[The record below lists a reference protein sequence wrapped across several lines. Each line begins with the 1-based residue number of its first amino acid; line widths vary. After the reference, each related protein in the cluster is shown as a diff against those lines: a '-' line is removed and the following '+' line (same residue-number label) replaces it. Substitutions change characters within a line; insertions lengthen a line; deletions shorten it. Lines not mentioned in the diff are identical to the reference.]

1 MADTEKEAAAYGM
14 KIGRRTFLGALC
26 LLVGIMILAGIL
38 TRVIPQGAYQYRDV
52 DGRSVIIPGTYEERE
67 GAAPLP
73 VWRWATAPVEVLGGS
88 RAVIAITII
97 VFIMLLV
104 GSFMVLEK
112 SGLLSYLIYKVI
124 RRFGAKKYRLLA
136 IMVFICMIMGSFLGM
151 MEETV
156 TLVPITIALSLML
169 GWDSLV
175 GVSMSVLAVSFGF
188 AAGTFNPF
196 TVGIAQ
202 NLAELP
208 LFSGF
213 LFRLVFFAA
222 TYGILIFFLTRYAKK
237 IDAHPEKS
245 LMFSRDEEIRRH
257 YQDSLTEQREY
268 GGEKK
273 RALVIFAA
281 ALVLV
286 FCYIAAGFFVPP
298 LSDYVM
304 PVMALLFTAGA
315 LTAGRVAGLKGKIAK
330 TFFKGLGSAIPSA
343 ILILLAM
350 SVTHIMEKGNIIDTI
365 LYYFY
370 TGIENLSPLAGALAI
385 YAVVLFLEFFIAGAS
400 AKAFLLIPIIIPL
413 CDMIGITRQT
423 AVQSFILG
431 DGFTNMFYPTN
442 VLLLITLGIANI
454 PYGTWFRWI
463 GKMLLALFIVSV
475 VTILIA
481 VSIGYGPF

>member
-1 MADTEKEAAAYGM
+1 MESYGM
-14 KIGRRTFLGALC
+14 KIGRRTFLGALF
-26 LLVGIMILAGIL
+26 LLVGIMILAGVL
-38 TRVIPQGAYQYRDV
+38 TRVIPQGVYRYQNV
-52 DGRSVIIPGTYEERE
+52 DGRSVIVPGTYEVRA

-73 VWRWATAPVEVLGGS
+73 VWRWATAPVEVLGS
-88 RAVIAITII
+88 SKAVIAITII
-97 VFIMLLV
+97 LFIMILV
-104 GSFMVLEK
+104 GSFSVLEQ
-112 SGLLSYLIYKVI
+112 SGLLSYIIYTVI
-124 RRFGAKKYRLLA
+124 RKFGDKKYRLLA
-136 IMVFICMIMGSFLGM
+136 IMVFICMVMGSFLGI
-151 MEETV
+151 MEEIV
-156 TLVPITIALSLML
+156 TLAPITVALALML

-188 AAGTFNPF
+188 AAGTLNPF
-196 TVGIAQ
+196 TVGVAQ

-222 TYGILIFFLTRYAKK
+222 TYGILIFFLLRYAKK

-245 LMFSRDEEIRRH
+245 PMFSRDAEIRQH
-257 YQDSLTEQREY
+257 YQDSLNEHREY
-268 GGEKK
+268 GAEKK
-273 RALVIFAA
+273 QALMIFTA

-286 FCYIAAGFFVPP
+286 FGYIAAGFFVPV
-298 LSDYVM
+298 LSDYIM
-304 PVMALLFTAGA
+304 PVMALFFMTGA
-315 LTAGRVAGLKGKIAK
+315 LIAGRVAGLKGKIAK
-330 TFFKGLGSAIPSA
+330 TFFKGVGSAIPSA

-365 LYYFY
+365 LFYFY

-454 PYGTWFRWI
+454 PYSTWFRWI
-463 GKMLLALFIVSV
+463 WKMLLALFAVSAV
-475 VTILIA
+475 AILAA